1 MAFRVKRSLVEEYD
15 SNDPDFPRKLMEE
28 TTDGMDIR

>member
-15 SNDPDFPRKLMEE
+15 SNAPDFTHKLMEV
-28 TTDGMDIR
+28 TTDGMDIG